1 MPFTV
6 PGSGLAMSRRH
17 AVKTGLMAV
26 PASMLANCAS
36 DQKPSAA
43 VAPAPVASVPASG
56 MRTYL
61 FRSGQNFAEVY
72 AKVDPERMMRDVPPK
87 YDAIVYRQPGP
98 LPRVFERRVLER
110 GSDYTGYEVRGYRVD
125 NPAREEYYESL

>member
-6 PGSGLAMSRRH
+6 PGSGLAI

-72 AKVDPERMMRDVPPK
+72 AKVDPERMMRDVPPDMTLSCTGNQDPCRE
-87 YDAIVYRQPGP
+87 YSN
-98 LPRVFERRVLER
+98 RR
-110 GSDYTGYEVRGYRVD
+110 EV
-125 NPAREEYYESL
+125 